1 MAMQAGVGFSKI
13 LVIAGAGYTGTILLQ
28 NGKLSDLIGE
38 IQGLV
43 KKWENQ
49 GNQSDGETDYAEVFR
64 RLTNEVKALAAGAGQ
79 QVTILNGSGQNGN
92 LPSLVVPAA
101 ALGAVGYGYMWWKG
115 LSFSDL
121 MYVTK
126 HNMEKAV
133 SELTKKLQH
142 ASDII
147 DQAKKHLTQRIQHL
161 DDKMLKQNELSRSI
175 KEDVSEVQKTITG
188 FHEDLGFLQQTVE
201 TLDDRLSILSR
212 KQDFAN
218 YGVAY
223 LVDFV
228 HGRAGKLPEVLQ
240 QEQPKLAGKS
250 FPGLLSYSGSPNLKG
265 LKDIQEFAD
274 TFSVGLEKSVSDV
287 NLPDCMDKLRQ
298 QQKPLLRAVSTR
310 C

>member
-1 MAMQAGVGFSKI
+1 MAMQTGVGLSKI
-13 LVIAGAGYTGTILLQ
+13 IVIAGAGYTGTILLK
-28 NGKLSDLIGE
+28 NGKLSDLVGE
-38 IQGLV
+38 IQALV
-43 KKWENQ
+43 KKWEHQ
-49 GNQSDGETDYAEVFR
+49 GDQADGDTDYAEAVR
-64 RLTNEVKALAAGAGQ
+64 RLASEVKSLAAGAGK

-92 LPSLVVPAA
+92 WSSLVVPAA

-115 LSFSDL
+115 FSFSDL

-126 HNMEKAV
+126 RNMEKAV

-147 DQAKKHLTQRIQHL
+147 DEAKKHLTQRIQHL

-175 KEDVSEVQKTITG
+175 KEDVSGVRKTITG

-201 TLDDRLSILSR
+201 TLDERLSTLSR

-218 YGVAY
+218 HGVAY

-228 HGRAGKLPEVLQ
+228 HGRTGKLPEVFQ
-240 QEQPKLAGKS
+240 QEQPKLAGRS
-250 FPGLLSYSGSPNLKG
+250 SSGLLTYSGTPNPEG
-265 LKDIQEFAD
+265 LKYFVDSLS
-274 TFSVGLEKSVSDV
+274 TGLDRSVSDV
-287 NLPDCMDKLRQ
+287 NQPDGIDKPRKL
-298 QQKPLLRAVSTR
+298 QKPLLRASSTR